1 MPKVTFLSKHYDRE
15 IFVLALPALGA
26 LAADPLVSLVDT
38 AFVGRLGALPLGAL
52 GVNASLFSLAFFVFN
67 FLAYGTTPLV
77 GRAVGRG
84 DVAAAGRV
92 INQALVLAVGLGLL
106 ALVLLELSAR
116 PLLVLMGATTE
127 LQDPALSYLRIR
139 ALAAPAVLIITAA
152 NGAFRGFQDTRT
164 PLVITLWLNAIN
176 LVLDPL
182 LIFGLGWGIAGA
194 AIATTVAQWTG
205 ALLFLR
211 QLLITKREVFGIT
224 PELPPLASLLP
235 FLKIGWD
242 LFVRTF
248 ALIIT
253 LTLATAIATR
263 LGVLQ
268 VAAHQVAAQ
277 LWLFLALTVDALAIA
292 AQALVAKYLGESKGN
307 EARAV
312 ANRLLF
318 LGLLVGAALGV
329 AFWLLRPVLPRFFTT
344 DETVIA
350 TVLELFIFIAFMQPL
365 NALVFVWDGIFVG
378 REDFGYLAKAMLV
391 SSLTACAL
399 LFLVIPLGWGLT
411 GVWWAIVVFMLMRAL
426 TLALRYW
433 RTTPDAA

>member
-1 MPKVTFLSKHYDRE
+1 MPKVTFLSRRFDQD
-15 IFVLALPALGA
+15 IFTLALPALGA

-77 GRAVGRG
+77 GRAVGKG
-84 DVAAAGRV
+84 DIPAAGRV
-92 INQALVLAVGLGLL
+92 ITQALILAIGLGVLAL
-106 ALVLLELSAR
+106 LVLELTAR
-116 PLLVLMGATTE
+116 PLLALMGATAE

-164 PLVITLWLNAIN
+164 PLVVTLWLNAIN

-182 LIFGLGWGIAGA
+182 FIFGFGWGLAGA
-194 AIATTVAQWTG
+194 ALATTLAQWTG
-205 ALLFLR
+205 AILFLN
-211 QLLITKREVFGIT
+211 LLLRAKREAFGIRL
-224 PELPPLASLLP
+224 ELNHPRALLP
-235 FLKIGWD
+235 FLKIGWN

-248 ALIIT
+248 ALILT

-292 AQALVAKYLGESKGN
+292 AQALVARYLGENKA
-307 EARAV
+307 EAARAV

-318 LGLLVGAALGV
+318 LGLLVGVALGV
-329 AFWLLRPVLPRFFTT
+329 AFWLFRPVLPRFFTN
-344 DETVIA
+344 DETVVGA
-350 TVLELFIFIAFMQPL
+350 VLELFMFIAFMQPL

-378 REDFGYLAKAMLV
+378 REDFAYLAKAMV
-391 SSLTACAL
+391 FSGVTACVL
-399 LFLVIPLGWGLT
+399 LLLVIPLGWGLS
-411 GVWWAIVVFMLMRAL
+411 GVWWAIVMFMLMRAL
-426 TLALRYW
+426 TLAWHYVKEI
-433 RTTPDAA
+433 